1 MKILITGG
9 AGFIGSNTAKRFID
23 SGNDVIVFDNL
34 SRKGSKSNLEW
45 LKKSGNL
52 SFIEGDLRNYE
63 LVKSIFSENENI
75 DLLVKEQIIKI
86 DINNIKKARLDLIK
100 FKEKI
105 KN

>member
-1 MKILITGG
+1 LI
-9 AGFIGSNTAKRFID
+9 NT
-23 SGNDVIVFDNL
+23 
-34 SRKGSKSNLEW
+34 
-45 LKKSGNL
+45 
-52 SFIEGDLRNYE
+52 
-63 LVKSIFSENENI
+63 ENENI